1 MTVSLLILRIFQYPA
16 YTIVMLAITAI
27 YGGLLMFLDQFL
39 FLAPYFVLYVRSND
53 IGILLIDIVLSLLI
67 GFVAVVSFREL
78 KSGFGKTKSATRI
91 GVVGMLSALI
101 AGSCPCYYLVPML
114 TIAGGFGG
122 VFGTAG
128 ILLSVYQLPIKL
140 ISVILLLL
148 AAYGLEMNARRACI
162 LK

>member
-1 MTVSLLILRIFQYPA
+1 
-16 YTIVMLAITAI
+16 MLAITAI

-140 ISVILLLL
+140 ISVMLLLL
-148 AAYGLEMNARRACI
+148 AAYGLETNARRACI

>member
-1 MTVSLLILRIFQYPA
+1 MTVSLLILRIFQNPA

-53 IGILLIDIVLSLLI
+53 IGILLIDIALSLLT